1 MAIYD
6 LQLLQRVIFG
16 EDAIDRL
23 GKCALEL
30 SAQTVLIVTDKGV
43 KSAGYLDRAR
53 TSLRKASLDVF
64 VFEAV
69 PENPTT
75 NDIETGVLFA
85 RECPDIDVIVG
96 LGGGSPMDCAKGINF
111 VLTNG
116 GRLEDFPGMNRFK
129 NPLLPTIGIP
139 TTAGTGSE
147 AQSFAVI
154 ADAETH
160 LKIAFGGR
168 GARFSTAVLD
178 PKLCLSM
185 PAPLTAICGVDAVS
199 HALESYVS
207 TRRSAISQMLG
218 REAWKRIHWSLER
231 VIMNPQDLA
240 ARGEMLWG
248 AHFAGAAIENSMLG
262 AAHATANPITARF
275 DVTHGIAVGLMLPH
289 VIAMNAPVCGGSYG
303 ELIRT
308 VGLAED
314 GAPAVSLIDWLM
326 KIREK
331 AGLPQRLRECGVE
344 RDVLPALA
352 REAAGQWTGRFNPKP
367 VGEEEF
373 LELYEEAF

>member
-1 MAIYD
+1 
-6 LQLLQRVIFG
+6 
-16 EDAIDRL
+16 
-23 GKCALEL
+23 
-30 SAQTVLIVTDKGV
+30 
-43 KSAGYLDRAR
+43 
-53 TSLRKASLDVF
+53 
-64 VFEAV
+64 
-69 PENPTT
+69 
-75 NDIETGVLFA
+75 
-85 RECPDIDVIVG
+85 
-96 LGGGSPMDCAKGINF
+96 
-111 VLTNG
+111 
-116 GRLEDFPGMNRFK
+116 
-129 NPLLPTIGIP
+129 
-139 TTAGTGSE
+139 
-147 AQSFAVI
+147 
-154 ADAETH
+154 
-160 LKIAFGGR
+160 
-168 GARFSTAVLD
+168 
-178 PKLCLSM
+178 
-185 PAPLTAICGVDAVS
+185 
-199 HALESYVS
+199 
-207 TRRSAISQMLG
+207 
-218 REAWKRIHWSLER
+218 REAWKRIHRSLER

-326 KIREK
+326 KIREE